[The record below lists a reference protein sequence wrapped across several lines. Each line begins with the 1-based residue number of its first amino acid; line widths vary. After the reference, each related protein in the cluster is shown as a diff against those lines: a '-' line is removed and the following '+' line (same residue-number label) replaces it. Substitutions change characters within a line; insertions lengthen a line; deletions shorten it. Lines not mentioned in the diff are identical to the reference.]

1 VNSPSYLELS
11 YGQVAIAASLILL
24 NGALSLWLRLGLER
38 SLIVASLRMTVQ
50 LLIVGFVLHWVFALG
65 EWYLVLALGSL
76 MTLVAGVSAV
86 SRTKSRFPG
95 VWLSSIVSV
104 WSSSWLVTAIA
115 LLAIVRVE
123 PWYRPQYALPLLGM
137 VLGNTLSGISLGLD
151 RFNSEL
157 ESRRDEIETLLALGA
172 TRWEAALGSIQE
184 AIRTGMI
191 PTINA
196 MLVTGLVSLP
206 GMMTGQLLSGVD
218 PIQAVKYQLVIMFV
232 IAAGTSLGTVGIVL
246 LSYRC
251 RFNARHQLLPAKS
264 QRV

>member
-1 VNSPSYLELS
+1 MTPNSYLELS
-11 YGQVAIAASLILL
+11 YGQVAIAAGLVLL

-38 SLIVASLRMTVQ
+38 SLVVAALRMSVQ
-50 LLIVGFVLHWVFALG
+50 LLAVGFVLHWVFALG
-65 EWYLVLALGSL
+65 DWYLVLALASL

-86 SRTKSRFPG
+86 NRTKTRFSG

-104 WSSSWLVTAIA
+104 WSSSWLVTGLT

-151 RFNSEL
+151 RFSGEL
-157 ESRRDEIETLLALGA
+157 ESRRDEIESLLTLGA
-172 TRWEAALGSIQE
+172 TRWEAVLPSIRE

-232 IAAGTSLGTVGIVL
+232 IAAGTALGTVGIVL
-246 LSYRC
+246 LSYRH
-251 RFNARHQLLPAKS
+251 RFNAQHQLVATTSAK
-264 QRV
+264 